1 MQPHRS
7 SFKHLLL
14 IGLALVGTG
23 CGSGPR
29 AHLTPPPAQGYVL
42 DAGDK
47 LQINIFGLDG
57 YGAAT
62 YVVNDDGTLTLP
74 VLDKVP
80 AAGMTPDQL
89 ELSLRQILLDRDILK
104 QPSVD
109 VQLATLRPFHIL
121 GEVNKPGEYEFR
133 PGMSVLTA
141 VSIAGG
147 FTYRAKEKDV
157 IISRKIGGRRVT
169 GKAAVTDAVQPG
181 DQIQVTERW
190 F

>member
-1 MQPHRS
+1 MM
-7 SFKHLLL
+7 LLC
-14 IGLALVGTG
+14 LALVVPG
-23 CGSGPR
+23 CGGGPS

-42 DAGDK
+42 DTGDE
-47 LQINIFGLDG
+47 LRINIFGLDG
-57 YGAAT
+57 YGAVT
-62 YVVNDDGTLTLP
+62 YVVGEDGNLTLP

-80 AAGMTPDQL
+80 AAGMTSDQL
-89 ELSLRQILLDRDILK
+89 AASLRQLLLDREILK

-157 IISRKIGGRRVT
+157 IISRKVGGRQVT
-169 GKAAVTDAVQPG
+169 GKAAATDLIQPG

>member
-1 MQPHRS
+1 MM
-7 SFKHLLL
+7 LLC
-14 IGLALVGTG
+14 LALVGPG
-23 CGSGPR
+23 CGGGPS

-42 DAGDK
+42 DTGDE
-47 LQINIFGLDG
+47 LRINIFGLDG
-57 YGAAT
+57 YGAVT
-62 YVVNDDGTLTLP
+62 YVV
-74 VLDKVP
+74 DKVP
-80 AAGMTPDQL
+80 AAGMTSDQL
-89 ELSLRQILLDRDILK
+89 AASLRQLLLDREILK

-157 IISRKIGGRRVT
+157 IISRKVGGRQVT
-169 GKAAVTDAVQPG
+169 GKAAATDLIQPG